1 MSMFSAHEW
10 REGEQGL
17 ADGYSVYVVLQ
28 VGQASRSLRLQTQG
42 DWQENAVTL
51 EGTWESQ
58 ASGEGAAGSP
68 PLTNLFP
75 ASVYFPFFWK
85 GQTVKNVSLLFF
97 SSGTQTFQV
106 KG

>member
-1 MSMFSAHEW
+1 MLEDYSVSMFSAHRW
-10 REGEQGL
+10 RESGQGL

-42 DWQENAVTL
+42 DWQENVVIL

-68 PLTNLFP
+68 PLINLFP
-75 ASVYFPFFWK
+75 PGRPLSTFPF
-85 GQTVKNVSLLFF
+85 
-97 SSGTQTFQV
+97 SGKVRQ
-106 KG
+106 